1 MVYDRKA
8 DTPPTAT
15 MSEPKRLIGGPK
27 SRIDRPRAEAL
38 SPRTQE
44 IIVAGVRFNSVP
56 AYYSPEIV

>member
-8 DTPPTAT
+8 HTPPTTT
-15 MSEPKRLIGGPK
+15 MTEPKRVIGGPK
-27 SRIDRPRAEAL
+27 SRIERPCGVVL
-38 SPRTQE
+38 NLRTQE

>member
-38 SPRTQE
+38 SPRPQKFR
-44 IIVAGVRFNSVP
+44 VADMRLNFVL